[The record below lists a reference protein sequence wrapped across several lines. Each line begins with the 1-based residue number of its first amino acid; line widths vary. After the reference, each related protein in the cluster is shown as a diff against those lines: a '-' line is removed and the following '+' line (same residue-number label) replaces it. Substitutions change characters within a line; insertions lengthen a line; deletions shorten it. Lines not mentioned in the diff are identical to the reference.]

1 MEDVNSPGRI
11 VLIRHGQTDWNLE
24 ERLQGATD
32 VPLNDAGR
40 DQARAVARHLHA
52 EALTWDVVVSSPLD
66 RAVETARII
75 GDALGLELAATYA
88 ELIERGFG
96 PHEGTSFAGL
106 EPHERETILADGETA
121 DAVARRGLA
130 ALRRIRDEHPG
141 RNVLVVAHGSLI
153 RLTVSELNGEAHPR
167 VANCE
172 VVPVRLDALD
182 AAAPADAHAARST
195 AP

>member
-1 MEDVNSPGRI
+1 MEGVNTPGRI
-11 VLIRHGQTDWNLE
+11 VLIRHGQTDWNRE

-40 DQARAVARHLHA
+40 QEARAVAEHLRGGA
-52 EALTWDVVVSSPLD
+52 TRWDVLVSSPLD

-75 GDALGLELAATYA
+75 GTALGLEPAATCA
-88 ELIERGFG
+88 GLVERSFG
-96 PHEGTSFAGL
+96 VHEGSTLAGL
-106 EPHERETILADGETA
+106 EAQARERILAEGEPV

-130 ALRRIRDEHPG
+130 ALRRIRAEHPG

-167 VANCE
+167 VRNCE
-172 VVPVRLDALD
+172 VVPVRIEALGD
-182 AAAPADAHAARST
+182 ERLRHDVSESAAP
-195 AP
+195 

>member
-1 MEDVNSPGRI
+1 MKTPGRI

-40 DQARAVARHLHA
+40 EQARAAGRRLHA
-52 EALTWDVVVSSPLD
+52 EALGWDVLVSSPLG

-75 GDALGLELAATYA
+75 GDALGLELAATYD
-88 ELIERGFG
+88 ELVERGFG
-96 PHEGTSFAGL
+96 PHEGSRLGGL
-106 EPHERETILADGETA
+106 EGPARERILSAGEPA
-121 DAVARRGLA
+121 GAVARRGLA
-130 ALRRIRDEHPG
+130 ALRRIRDDHPG
-141 RNVLVVAHGSLI
+141 RSVLVVAHGSLI

-167 VANCE
+167 VRNCE
-172 VVPVRLDALD
+172 VVPVRAEALD
-182 AAAPADAHAARST
+182 AVRLRDGVSEST

>member
-1 MEDVNSPGRI
+1 MNTPGRI

-40 DQARAVARHLHA
+40 EQARALARHLRA
-52 EALTWDVVVSSPLD
+52 EGARWDVLVSSPLG

-75 GDALGLELAATYA
+75 GGILGLELAATYD
-88 ELIERGFG
+88 ELVERGFG
-96 PHEGTSFAGL
+96 PHEGSRLAGL
-106 EPHERETILADGETA
+106 EGPARERILSAGEPVE
-121 DAVARRGLA
+121 AVVRRGLA
-130 ALRRIRDEHPG
+130 ALRRIRDDHPG
-141 RNVLVVAHGSLI
+141 RGVLVVAHGSLI

-167 VANCE
+167 IRNCE
-172 VVPVRLDALD
+172 VVPVRTEALG
-182 AAAPADAHAARST
+182 AARLRHDVSEST